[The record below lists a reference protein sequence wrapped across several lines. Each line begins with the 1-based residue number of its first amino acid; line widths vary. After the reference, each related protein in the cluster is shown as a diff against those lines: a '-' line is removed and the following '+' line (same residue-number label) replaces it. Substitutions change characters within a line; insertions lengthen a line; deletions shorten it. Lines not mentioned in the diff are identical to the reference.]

1 MTTLALAF
9 LAGILSILSPCV
21 LPLLPIILGAAIS
34 EHKLGP
40 LALAC
45 GLALSFTTI
54 GLFVALIGFSI
65 GLDTGFF
72 KNIAAVIMILI
83 GLLLIISQLQMRL
96 AVAGGPLTNWV
107 EQRFS
112 GFATQG
118 LRGQFSVGLLMG
130 AVWSPCVGPT
140 LGAASILA
148 AQGKDIAQVALTML
162 VFGFGA
168 GLPLLL
174 LGFFSRETLMRIRN
188 RLIFAG
194 KKAKMI
200 MGGLFCL
207 IGVFIL
213 TGFDKKIET
222 VLVNISPEWLTRLTT
237 NF

>member
-9 LAGILSILSPCV
+9 LAGVLSILSPCV
-21 LPLLPIILGAAIS
+21 LPLMPIILGAAIS

-45 GLALSFTTI
+45 GLSLSFTAI

-65 GLDTGFF
+65 GLDTGVFR
-72 KNIAAVIMILI
+72 NIAAVIMIVI
-83 GLLLIISQLQMRL
+83 GFVLLMSQLQMRL

-118 LRGQFSVGLLMG
+118 LRGQFTVGLLMG

-148 AQGKDIAQVALTML
+148 AQGKDLGQVTLTML
-162 VFGFGA
+162 LFGFGA

-174 LGFFSRETLMRIRN
+174 LGFFSRETLMKIRN

-194 KKAKMI
+194 KRAKMI
-200 MGGLFCL
+200 MGALFCA

-213 TGFDKKIET
+213 TGVDKKIEAF
-222 VLVNISPEWLTRLTT
+222 LVNISPEWLTRLTT

>member
-9 LAGILSILSPCV
+9 LAGVLSILSPCV
-21 LPLLPIILGAAIS
+21 LPLMPIILGAAIS

-45 GLALSFTTI
+45 GLALSFTAI

-65 GLDTGFF
+65 GLDTGVFR
-72 KNIAAVIMILI
+72 NIAAVIMIVI
-83 GLLLIISQLQMRL
+83 GFVLLMSQLQMRL

-118 LRGQFSVGLLMG
+118 LKGQFTVGLLMG

-148 AQGKDIAQVALTML
+148 AQGKDLGQVTLTML
-162 VFGFGA
+162 LFGFGA

-174 LGFFSRETLMRIRN
+174 LGFFSRETLMKIRN

-194 KKAKMI
+194 KRAKMI
-200 MGGLFCL
+200 MGALFCA

-213 TGFDKKIET
+213 TGVDKKIEAF
-222 VLVNISPEWLTRLTT
+222 LVNVSPEWLTRLTT

>member
-1 MTTLALAF
+1 MTTFALAF

-21 LPLLPIILGAAIS
+21 LPLLPIILGVAIS
-34 EHKLGP
+34 EHKFGP
-40 LALAC
+40 LALAA
-45 GLALSFTTI
+45 GLALSFTAI

-65 GLDTGFF
+65 GLDTGIFR
-72 KNIAAVIMILI
+72 NVAAVIMIII
-83 GLLLIISQLQMRL
+83 GLVLLLSQLQMRL
-96 AVAGGPLTNWV
+96 TIAGGPITNWV
-107 EQRFS
+107 ENRFS

-118 LRGQFSVGLLMG
+118 LKGQFSVGLLMG

-148 AQGKDIAQVALTML
+148 AQGKDLTQVTLTML
-162 VFGFGA
+162 LFGFGA

-174 LGFFSRETLMRIRN
+174 LGFFSREKLMKIRN
-188 RLIFAG
+188 RLLFAG

-200 MGGLFCL
+200 MGGLFCM

-222 VLVNISPEWLTRLTT
+222 TLVNISPEWLIKLTT